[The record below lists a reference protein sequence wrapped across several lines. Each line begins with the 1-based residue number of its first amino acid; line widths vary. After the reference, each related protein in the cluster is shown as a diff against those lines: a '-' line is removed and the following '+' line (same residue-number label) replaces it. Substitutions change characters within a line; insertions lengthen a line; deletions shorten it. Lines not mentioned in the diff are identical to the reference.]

1 MAANIGVKIGI
12 DGEAEY
18 RQKIN
23 QIVQAQKTLSAE
35 MKKTESAFDKNAS
48 AQEKNAARQ
57 KILEQQV
64 NKQKEKLKELN
75 HMLDEASKKYD
86 EDSKQVQSWKEAVA
100 NAETELNRL
109 NAELDKTKP
118 TVGEKL
124 QEAGKNIQNAGQKIS
139 SVGDTLTKNVTVPL
153 VAIGAASI
161 AAYNEVDD
169 AMDIIV
175 KKTGATGDSLK
186 SMEKSAKSIAKTIPT
201 SFEKSAKAVGEVNT
215 RFGVTGE
222 ELEDLSTYFLEFAD
236 LNDTDVSN
244 SVDKV
249 QKSMKAFNVGTKD
262 AKKVLDVMNATGQRT
277 GVSMDSLSTSM
288 VKNAAS
294 LQEMGLNIY
303 QATEFLGDLE
313 VSGAD
318 SATVMQGLKTAL
330 KNAADEGVTLPE
342 KLSEFESIMNSSA
355 SDTEKLNAAI
365 EIFGSKAGPAI
376 YEACQNGGLSF
387 QQLDA
392 DATKYFGNVQNTYES
407 TLGPESSLTTTMNS
421 LKATGAEVGETL
433 LTILEPAVSAV
444 GGYISE
450 LGEWYN
456 SLDST
461 TQQTV
466 SKVAAVTAVTG
477 PIISGIGRVTTAI
490 GTAVEKAG
498 NLAEKLGGIGGYAGP
513 VGLTALAIGG
523 AGLAAKEFMDYADK
537 VRNIPGF
544 DEIKQQAE
552 EARVKIQETRDAI
565 AELNSHAGG
574 IAQSVND
581 QVAPVQFLQSEL
593 QKCFDTDGHLNEGME
608 ETAEMIVG
616 QLNEAM
622 GTDLSTDF
630 GEDMTANQQALAAVN
645 GAVDEYI
652 EKMRQAAVQQ
662 AFNNDYGEYIKQ
674 EADAWAEARDAQ
686 AAYEEQLAKCTDTQN
701 RMTEIAKEFEG
712 LNPWDD
718 MTPELKE
725 AYAEYGKLSDEL
737 QKQNILL
744 NDTGA
749 AYKEAAITAAEASA
763 SVTTLEEAQR
773 MLMSSD
779 PAERAKA
786 LDFYANINQNA
797 EKAGKS
803 IENELG
809 GAIDDTQ
816 KKLEDMSDEPY
827 DVEIEFTDVEKET
840 KKQRKIIDKIMSGI
854 RGMFS
859 GFDGVSSAASA
870 AKGTAVSILSGVT
883 GRLATI
889 GNVVGAAGVALS
901 TANSVLSRITGNVS
915 VINVGNALSSAW
927 SAMQSYFNNNPLTS
941 YVQEVVS
948 TVKSSAKNIL
958 NPWGWADGGIVNQ
971 PTYGVFGEA
980 GPEAFIPLSA
990 SKRGRAMDLY
1000 RQVGSILGVGSGG
1013 NTTNNTNNNNISI
1026 NVYAQPGQSANEI
1039 AEVVSRKINNQI
1051 YRKGAVFS

>member
-100 NAETELNRL
+100 NAEAELNRL

-153 VAIGAASI
+153 MAIGAASI
-161 AAYNEVDD
+161 AAYTEVDD

-175 KKTGATGDSLK
+175 KKTGATGDELK

-277 GVSMDSLSTSM
+277 GVSMDTLSTSM

-365 EIFGSKAGPAI
+365 EIFGSKAGPTI
-376 YEACQNGGLSF
+376 YEACKNGGLSF
-387 QQLDA
+387 QQLDE

-466 SKVAAVTAVTG
+466 SKVALATAAGG
-477 PIISGIGRVTTAI
+477 PILSAFGRVIDGAGKVVSGIAPM
-490 GTAVEKAG
+490 
-498 NLAEKLGGIGGYAGP
+498 AESLGSLGAYAGP
-513 VGLTALAIGG
+513 IALVAGAVGVVAYTMATSHWKIPDYDQLMADSEALG
-523 AGLAAKEFMDYADK
+523 AKIESIQTK
-537 VRNIPGF
+537 VDSVSSYLNSVTLSVKTDAEPLYMMRNELHECF
-544 DEIKQQAE
+544 DENGNLK
-552 EARVKIQETRDAI
+552 
-565 AELNSHAGG
+565 
-574 IAQSVND
+574 
-581 QVAPVQFLQSEL
+581 
-593 QKCFDTDGHLNEGME
+593 DGMA
-608 ETAEMIVG
+608 ETASYIMSD
-616 QLNEAM
+616 LNKAM

-630 GEDMTANQQALAAVN
+630 TGNMDQNKQALKAVDSAIDNHIEKIKEQAIMEAVN
-645 GAVDEYI
+645 SQYGA
-652 EKMRQAAVQQ
+652 ALT
-662 AFNNDYGEYIKQ
+662 NKQ
-674 EADAWAEARDAQ
+674 EMIAAESEAYEQLMDVMTRMQGVEAELAQQKLDYANGIDVDMEKNADLRRELTSLNEVLDERNQKYVAAAGGLAEA
-686 AAYEEQLAKCTDTQN
+686 TTQV
-701 RMTEIAKEFEG
+701 EG
-712 LNPWDD
+712 LNTAYE
-718 MTPELKE
+718 MLK
-725 AYAEYGKLSDEL
+725 
-737 QKQNILL
+737 
-744 NDTGA
+744 
-749 AYKEAAITAAEASA
+749 
-763 SVTTLEEAQR
+763 
-773 MLMSSD
+773 SSD
-779 PAERAKA
+779 PSVRSEAPEY
-786 LDFYANINQNA
+786 FANITTNA
-797 EKAGKS
+797 KKASKAVGDEYAS
-803 IENELG
+803 
-809 GAIDDTQ
+809 AIDEVS
-816 KKLEDMSDEPY
+816 KSAAEFAEDPWT
-827 DVEIEFTDVEKET
+827 VEIEVTNVEKEMKDA
-840 KKQRKIIDKIMSGI
+840 KKRGEKIISNMTGRVTGI
-854 RGMFS
+854 
-859 GFDGVSSAASA
+859 DGAASAASI
-870 AKGTAVSILSGVT
+870 AKGTAVSIMSGVT
-883 GRLATI
+883 GRLSAI
-889 GNVVGAAGVALS
+889 GNVVGAASVALS
-901 TANSVLSRITGNVS
+901 SANSVLSRITGNVS

-941 YVQEVVS
+941 YVQEVVT
-948 TVKSSAKNIL
+948 TVKSGASKIL

-1026 NVYAQPGQSANEI
+1026 NVYATANQSADEI
-1039 AEVVSRKINNQI
+1039 AEIVSRKISAQV
-1051 YRKGAVFS
+1051 YSKRTVFS